1 MDRRQSINKRH
12 KLYPYSDRLMTSTLQ
27 QLSFN
32 CFTMTYINPLYDFY
46 RWRSYQ
52 PQYLE
57 NETKFVSLVTIDPI
71 FKTFEEKNVRLTPS
85 PKSNGIPLKEI
96 ERKNHF

>member
-12 KLYPYSDRLMTSTLQ
+12 NLYPYSDRLMTSTLQ

-57 NETKFVSLVTIDPI
+57 NETKFVSLG
-71 FKTFEEKNVRLTPS
+71 FLCFRKNKIRFS
-85 PKSNGIPLKEI
+85 KPLKKKVSDLPQAQ
-96 ERKNHF
+96 RATAFH